1 MKIIITEKISEN
13 GIDYLKKYAD
23 VDVKTNISREELLE
37 VIKDYDAII
46 VRSATKVDREL
57 IEKGEKLKVIG
68 RAGNGVDNIDVEAA
82 TQRGILVVN
91 TPAGNTIAAAELTI
105 GLMLAIARNIPQ
117 AYHAALN
124 GDFRRDRF
132 KGVELNGKTVG
143 IIGLGR
149 IGSLVA
155 SRLAAFNMRVIAYDP
170 YMPDERFEK
179 CGVKRVTLDELLEQ
193 SDFITIH
200 IPKTEETKKM
210 IGEKEFKK
218 MKKGVRIVNAARGGI
233 IDEKA
238 LYNAIKEGI
247 VAAVG
252 LDVLEVEPK
261 YNVEHQDFH
270 NPLLELSNV
279 VFTPHLGASTYEAQ
293 ENISIA
299 IAQEVISAL
308 NGNLY
313 GNIVNLPGLK
323 SDEFSQLKPYMKLAE
338 VLGALYYQINE
349 TPAKLIEVIYRGE
362 VAKSNTEIVTLYAI
376 KGFLKPI
383 LEEDVSVVNA
393 KLRAKEMGIE
403 IVEGKIEEIDH
414 YSSLVILKITDTNGK
429 RTQFAGTTYGEELRI
444 VEYMGHK
451 VNFEPTEYMLFV
463 KNKDVPGVIGHIGNV
478 LGDFGINISTMQVS
492 PNKNDGTAL
501 MLVSTD
507 KEIPEEAVESLNK
520 LNSIIKAKAVKGL
533 V

>member
-179 CGVKRVTLDELLEQ
+179 CGVQRVTLDELLEQ

>member
-1 MKIIITEKISEN
+1 MKIIVTEKISEN

-46 VRSATKVDREL
+46 VRSATRVDREL

-200 IPKTEETKKM
+200 IPKTEETKRM

-247 VAAVG
+247 VAAAG

-270 NPLLELSNV
+270 NPLLELPNV

-362 VAKSNTEIVTLYAI
+362 IAKSNTEIVTLHAI

-383 LEEDVSVVNA
+383 LEEDVSIVNA

>member
-270 NPLLELSNV
+270 NRLLELPNV

>member
-1 MKIIITEKISEN
+1 M
-13 GIDYLKKYAD
+13 
-23 VDVKTNISREELLE
+23 
-37 VIKDYDAII
+37 
-46 VRSATKVDREL
+46 
-57 IEKGEKLKVIG
+57 
-68 RAGNGVDNIDVEAA
+68 
-82 TQRGILVVN
+82 
-91 TPAGNTIAAAELTI
+91 
-105 GLMLAIARNIPQ
+105 
-117 AYHAALN
+117 
-124 GDFRRDRF
+124 
-132 KGVELNGKTVG
+132 
-143 IIGLGR
+143 
-149 IGSLVA
+149 
-155 SRLAAFNMRVIAYDP
+155 
-170 YMPDERFEK
+170 
-179 CGVKRVTLDELLEQ
+179 
-193 SDFITIH
+193 
-200 IPKTEETKKM
+200 
-210 IGEKEFKK
+210 
-218 MKKGVRIVNAARGGI
+218 
-233 IDEKA
+233 
-238 LYNAIKEGI
+238 
-247 VAAVG
+247 
-252 LDVLEVEPK
+252 
-261 YNVEHQDFH
+261 
-270 NPLLELSNV
+270 

>member
-1 MKIIITEKISEN
+1 LKIIVTEKISEN